1 VRDLLKALAASD
13 IVVTCSTAPAAVLAA
28 HHMQGA
34 AAVSGDGR
42 RRLVIDLGLPR
53 NVDPDV
59 VTVEGVELLDLE
71 TISLH
76 APLRDLTATDD
87 AREIVSTAAAEFR
100 AASAEDEVAPAVVA
114 LRTHIFD
121 VLEGELER
129 VRKRGD
135 SSEATEKALRHLVS
149 VLVHQP
155 SVRAREL
162 ARQGE
167 GARVV
172 DAVQALFG
180 LDVAMPSA
188 VSSPVAVALPRAA
201 EAGSAS

>member
-1 VRDLLKALAASD
+1 V
-13 IVVTCSTAPAAVLAA
+13 
-28 HHMQGA
+28 H
-34 AAVSGDGR
+34 
-42 RRLVIDLGLPR
+42 
-53 NVDPDV
+53 
-59 VTVEGVELLDLE
+59 E
-71 TISLH
+71 
-76 APLRDLTATDD
+76 D
-87 AREIVSTAAAEFR
+87 A
-100 AASAEDEVAPAVVA
+100 VAPAVVA

-180 LDVAMPSA
+180 LDVELPSA